1 MEPHPD
7 ELRHRRPE
15 PGQIADRPGV
25 QCRVIPVRDG
35 HTAPVPHVPCELR
48 DSAGRG
54 MLRIW
59 PPQPQGQGSTS
70 PYSLWPSCLRRS
82 TEACPGLGAIGVS
95 VCAATPGLWYR
106 QPDCSGSRLVGAVN
120 MLIPRRRAI
129 GQPVKKRPSSAQ
141 GRNHRYGSP
150 AEHRSRP
157 RRRGRRV
164 VLEQRTRRRTPA
176 RFGTGRPRCSAASP

>member
-1 MEPHPD
+1 MDTP
-7 ELRHRRPE
+7 RRSRTYLVNS
-15 PGQIADRPGV
+15 A
-25 QCRVIPVRDG
+25 IPLAAACCGSG
-35 HTAPVPHVPCELR
+35 HHNT
-48 DSAGRG
+48 S
-54 MLRIW
+54 
-59 PPQPQGQGSTS
+59 GQGSTS

-82 TEACPGLGAIGVS
+82 TEACPSLGAIGVS
-95 VCAATPGLWYR
+95 VCAATPGLWCR

-176 RFGTGRPRCSAASP
+176 RFGMGGRAARRPPPSVPGTAIDRREHKASGYFADSAVAVAVRHRGG